1 MNFNNLL
8 RCLKRSNK
16 NPNTDLSVTP
26 HSSAVDSGSRALE
39 WLGKE
44 SFERQQFYENWA
56 ARESWFVYDEGLC
69 LLLGRDPDD
78 EALSQDNEFVNQR
91 QIFWEHLQHCVSQRV
106 PPVLNNPAADSKDWR
121 VEPVELYRWAIAARV
136 PMPPE
141 LDTMLAFI
149 SSMVPARPTVQ
160 PQVDGSEELTDN
172 SESIVRE
179 QVLSIML
186 SLSLQAEQHATQAS
200 PDEIRDRIL
209 DELYAGS
216 KRYFNSDEP
225 PLSRP
230 ALHDLLDRS
239 LENAGLIH
247 MANS

>member
-1 MNFNNLL
+1 MNFNKLL
-8 RCLKRSNK
+8 RYLKRNSRNS
-16 NPNTDLSVTP
+16 NTDLSVSP
-26 HSSAVDSGSRALE
+26 HTNTVDSGSRALE

-44 SFERQQFYENWA
+44 LLERQQFYENWA
-56 ARESWFVYDEGLC
+56 TRESWLVYDEGLC

-78 EALSQDNEFVNQR
+78 QVLSQDGEFVDQR
-91 QIFWEHLQHCVSQRV
+91 EVFWEHLQYCVTQRV
-106 PPVLNNPAADSKDWR
+106 PPILVNPAADSKNWR

-141 LDTMLAFI
+141 LDAMLAFI
-149 SSMVPARPTVQ
+149 SSTVPARPAIQ
-160 PQVDGSEELTDN
+160 PQAENSDESTDN
-172 SESIVRE
+172 SESLVRE

-186 SLSLQAEQHATQAS
+186 SLSLQAEQNATQAS
-200 PDEIRDRIL
+200 PDEMRDRIL
-209 DELYAGS
+209 AELYAGS
-216 KRYFNSDEP
+216 RRYFNSDEP

-247 MANS
+247 MAS